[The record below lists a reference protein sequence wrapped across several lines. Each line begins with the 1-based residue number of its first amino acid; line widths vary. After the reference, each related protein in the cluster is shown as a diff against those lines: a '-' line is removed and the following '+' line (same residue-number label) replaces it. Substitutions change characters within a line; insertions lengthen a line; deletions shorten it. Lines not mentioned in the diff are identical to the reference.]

1 MKVIHAMRAGQLSS
15 SRVDPLADSAPAA
28 DSRAALTSAVVEVLE
43 GRRHLSVSVV
53 SNTLFPAKT
62 AIAAVSKPAAK
73 PMAKPVT
80 PAKIIPVKTVVPTAT
95 PIAGVQLVK
104 KAAGK
109 TTSSQVATPLGS
121 PAPVGLT
128 PTQVRHAYGLDTVSF
143 NGIVGDGTGQTI
155 AIIDAF
161 DNPKFVSST
170 DPNYATSDLAIFSA
184 AMGLPNPPS
193 FTKLDQNGGTNYP
206 TTTNAAWAAE
216 VALNV
221 EWAHA
226 MAPMASIVLV
236 EAKSANYADLI
247 TAAANTARNLPGVSV
262 VSMSFGT
269 DGGFFNENVY
279 DQYFT
284 TPAGHQG
291 VTFVAASGDHGA
303 VLASGG
309 GTNYTGSYPAES
321 PNVVAVGGTSLTLN
335 SGDYAGESGWTGSG
349 GGISK
354 FESKPAFQ
362 TGVTQ
367 SATQRTIPDVSI
379 TADPNSGVAVYD
391 SFNNPDAGAGWY
403 SSNFGGTSIGAP
415 MWAGIIAVAN
425 QGRVAKGLGTLAG
438 SSQTLPR
445 LYQVAPSNFH
455 DITVGNNKFDGT
467 HGYVAGV
474 GYDLVTGR
482 GSPIANLL
490 VPALVGG
497 TSSGTMYVD
506 KNSDGVFNNTDVKL
520 AGGIIYAD
528 GNNNGVYD
536 AGEITATTD
545 ANGLFTLDA
554 PAGFPIRQGTPGYID
569 LSTNTPIGTTTSGVI
584 SGLVVPVFPTT
595 YTNSGVGARSITLR
609 PLTQSS
615 ATQITLTN
623 VVNGVTSNDVYTI
636 ATSRLPRL
644 NFVSAGNTTLTI
656 ELTFGNG
663 LLATSNTYTGAAGD
677 RVVVKAAT
685 NGGIATFANTGVT
698 VQGRTLAFIGTNP
711 DLGYLGASAQDTL
724 TVSGVT
730 SGITF
735 IGGGSFADF
744 VNVTAGTPS
753 FTNDLGGDGTKVS
766 ITASGG
772 TTTLIGPQHLNA
784 VTLQNAAV
792 ANLRRPAATPVVLR
806 TPSISINAAGGA
818 AMNLENNAMIVDYSA
833 SSPNAAVAAWLAS
846 GYAAGTWTGGGI
858 RSGTAAADVSK
869 LHGVGSGEASAALGL
884 TGPATTGYL
893 GETVDATT
901 LLVRA
906 TLAGDADLSGTV
918 DFNDFLVLQNNFGQP
933 GGTYAQA
940 DFNYDGVDDF
950 NDFLMLQNSFNQIA

>member
-1 MKVIHAMRAGQLSS
+1 
-15 SRVDPLADSAPAA
+15 
-28 DSRAALTSAVVEVLE
+28 T
-43 GRRHLSVSVV
+43 VV
-53 SNTLFPAKT
+53 SNKLVPAKT
-62 AIAAVSKPAAK
+62 TIAAVSKPIAK
-73 PMAKPVT
+73 PVAKPVT
-80 PAKIIPVKTVVPTAT
+80 PVKVIPVKTAIPTAT

-109 TTSSQVATPLGS
+109 TTNSQVATPLGS
-121 PAPVGLT
+121 PGPVGLT
-128 PTQVRHAYGLDTVSF
+128 PAQVRHAYGLDSVSF

-155 AIIDAF
+155 AIVDAF

-170 DPNYATSDLAIFSA
+170 DPNYATSDLAIFST

-226 MAPMASIVLV
+226 MAPMANIVLV
-236 EAKSANYADLI
+236 EAKSANYADLLS
-247 TAAANTARNLPGVSV
+247 AAANTARNLPGVSV

-309 GTNYTGSYPAES
+309 TTYTGSYPAES

-335 SGDYAGESGWTGSG
+335 AGEYASESGWTGSG

-354 FESKPAFQ
+354 FESKPAYQ
-362 TGVTQ
+362 TGLTQ

-403 SSNFGGTSIGAP
+403 GNNFGGTSIAAP
-415 MWAGIIAVAN
+415 MWAGLLAVTNQARVAN
-425 QGRVAKGLGTLAG
+425 GLGTLNG
-438 SSQTLPR
+438 STQTLPR
-445 LYQVAPSNFH
+445 LYQVSQSNFH
-455 DITVGNNKFDGT
+455 DITTGNNKADGV
-467 HGYVAGV
+467 HGYLAGA

-482 GSPIANLL
+482 GTPIANLL

-497 TSSGTMYVD
+497 TSSGMAYID

-520 AGGIIYAD
+520 VGGIIYAD
-528 GNNNGVYD
+528 GNNNGIYD
-536 AGEITATTD
+536 AGEITAITD

-554 PAGFPIRQGTPGYID
+554 PAGFPIRQGTPGYTD
-569 LSTNTPIGTTTSGVI
+569 LSTNNPIGTTTNGVI

-595 YTNSGVGARSITLR
+595 YTNSGAGTRSITLR

-623 VVNGVTSNDVYTI
+623 VVNGVTSNDFYTI

-644 NFVSAGNTTLTI
+644 DFVSAGNTTLTI

-663 LLATSNTYTGAAGD
+663 LLATTNTYTGAAGD
-677 RVVVKAAT
+677 VVLVKAAT
-685 NGGIATFANTGVT
+685 SGGAATFANTGI
-698 VQGRTLAFIGTNP
+698 TLGTKTMSFIGTNP
-711 DLGYLGASAQDTL
+711 DLSYLGTTAVDAL
-724 TVSGVT
+724 TISGVT

-735 IGGGSFADF
+735 VGGGGVSVDA
-744 VNVTAGTPS
+744 VNVTSGTPS
-753 FTNDLGGDGTKVS
+753 LKTDLGGDGTKVNF
-766 ITASGG
+766 TASGG
-772 TTTLIGPQHLNA
+772 TTTLIGPQHLNG

-792 ANLRRPAATPVVLR
+792 ANLRRPATTAVVLR
-806 TPSISINAAGGA
+806 TPSISINSAGGA
-818 AMNLENNAMIVDYSA
+818 ALNLENNALILDYTT

-846 GYAAGTWTGGGI
+846 GYAAGAWTGGGI
-858 RSGTAAADVSK
+858 RSSTAAADATK
-869 LHGVGSGEASAALGL
+869 LRGVGSNEASTALNLSGS
-884 TGPATTGYL
+884 ATTSYL

-901 LLVRA
+901 LLIRS
-906 TLAGDADLSGTV
+906 TLAGDADLSGAV

-950 NDFLMLQNSFNQIA
+950 NDFLMLQNGFNQIA

>member
-15 SRVDPLADSAPAA
+15 LRVAPSADPAPTA

-43 GRRHLSVSVV
+43 GRRHLSASVV

-62 AIAAVSKPAAK
+62 TVAAVSKPAVK
-73 PMAKPVT
+73 PVAKPVT
-80 PAKIIPVKTVVPTAT
+80 PAKVIPVKSAVPTAT

-109 TTSSQVATPLGS
+109 TTNSQVATPLGS
-121 PAPVGLT
+121 PGPVGLT
-128 PTQVRHAYGLDTVSF
+128 PTQVRHAYGLDAISF

-236 EAKSANYADLI
+236 EAKSANYADLLSV
-247 TAAANTARNLPGVSV
+247 AANTARNLPGVSV
-262 VSMSFGT
+262 VSLSFGT
-269 DGGFFNENVY
+269 DGGFANETVY
-279 DQYFT
+279 DQYLT

-309 GTNYTGSYPAES
+309 TTYTGTYPAES
-321 PNVVAVGGTSLTLN
+321 PNVVAVGGSSLTLN
-335 SGDYAGESGWTGSG
+335 AGEYASETGWIGSG

-354 FESKPAFQ
+354 AESKPAYQ

-403 SSNFGGTSIGAP
+403 STNFGGTSIGAP
-415 MWAGIIAVAN
+415 MWAGIMAVAN
-425 QGRVAKGLGTLAG
+425 QGRVANGFGTLAG

-445 LYQVAPSNFH
+445 LYQIPQSNFH
-455 DITVGNNKFDGT
+455 DITTGNNKFDGV

-474 GYDLVTGR
+474 GYDLVSGR

-490 VPALVGG
+490 VPALIGG
-497 TSSGTMYVD
+497 TSSGMVYVD
-506 KNSDGVFNNTDVKL
+506 KNSDGVFNNFDVKL
-520 AGGIIYAD
+520 AGALIYAD
-528 GNNNGVYD
+528 GNNNGICD
-536 AGEITATTD
+536 AGEISTTTD

-569 LSTNTPIGTTTSGVI
+569 LSTNNPIGTTTSGVI

-595 YTNSGVGARSITLR
+595 YTNSGAGTRSITLR

-615 ATQITLTN
+615 STQITLTN

-644 NFVSAGNTTLTI
+644 DFVSAGNTTLTI

-663 LLATSNTYTGAAGD
+663 LLTTANTYTGAAGD
-677 RVVVKAAT
+677 RVVVKAA
-685 NGGIATFANTGVT
+685 NSGSAATFANTGIT
-698 VQGRTLAFIGTNP
+698 IGTKTLSFIGANP
-711 DLGYLGASAQDTL
+711 DVGYTGAANVDTL
-724 TVSGVT
+724 TVSGLT
-730 SGITF
+730 SGISF
-735 IGGGSFADF
+735 LGGGSAPD
-744 VNVTAGTPS
+744 VINVTGGTPS
-753 FTNDLGGDGTKVS
+753 FTTDLGGDGTKLNF
-766 ITASGG
+766 TASGG
-772 TTTLIGPQHLNA
+772 TTTLVGPQHLTGLA
-784 VTLQNAAV
+784 LQNAAV
-792 ANLRRPAATPVVLR
+792 INLHRTTATPVVLR
-806 TPSISINAAGGA
+806 TSALSINSAGGA
-818 AMNLENNAMIVDYSA
+818 ALNLENNALILDYTS
-833 SSPNAAVAAWLAS
+833 SSPSVAVAAWLAS

-858 RSGTAAADVSK
+858 RSSTAAADVTK
-869 LHGVGSGEASAALGL
+869 LRGVGSNEASTALGL
-884 TGPATTGYL
+884 SGAATTTYL

-901 LLVRA
+901 LLVRS
-906 TLAGDADLSGTV
+906 TLAGDADLNGAV
-918 DFNDFLVLQNNFGQP
+918 NFNDFLVLQNNFGQA

-940 DFNYDGVDDF
+940 DFNYDGVNDF
-950 NDFLMLQNSFNQIA
+950 NDFLMLQNAFNQIA